1 MNKLKLNYS
10 SITFLPVL
18 VIIPLAY
25 ELIINFHIGGIELF
39 KEFIISALNPKI
51 NNEIIITLIKRLNET
66 IFIAFSSWLISI
78 IFGVIFGILS
88 SDIFY
93 NFLSLP
99 IFLKR
104 FIKLLLTITRSIHEI
119 IWGLI
124 LMQIYGLN
132 FSIGI
137 IAICI
142 PYIAINAK
150 VFSEQIE
157 NINLKAIESILQING
172 NKFSSLITLLWST
185 VIETLK
191 TFGLYRLE
199 CAIRSTAVL
208 GLFGVGG
215 IGTSIFLSF
224 QTLNFAEL
232 WTYLWGLAFLII
244 ISKELFK
251 KINLSKIPK
260 KFLIF
265 FVIALFFIGL
275 FSLSFFVY
283 FIFNKNSIPFN
294 SINNILISNSN
305 FISYDFAKLFLD
317 TIVLS
322 LLSTGVAIS
331 FPPILI
337 LIFNHKIGISIIR
350 SIAFLFRLIPPPV
363 VILILLM
370 FNDPSISLA
379 ALTLGLHNAS
389 ITIKLLLANLY
400 SQDNKEYIAMKSLGV
415 SKRPSWL
422 FGLFVKQAKSYLAY
436 CAYRSD
442 IIIRETAILGVI
454 GSVGLGWQLQESLS
468 SFAWEEVIVILLAFS
483 SIAIVGELI
492 NGKIKINLT

>member
-1 MNKLKLNYS
+1 MNKLKLNPS

-18 VIIPLAY
+18 VCIPLAY
-25 ELIINFHIGGIELF
+25 ELLINFHIGGIELF

-88 SDIFY
+88 SDILY
-93 NFLSLP
+93 KFLSLP

-104 FIKLLLTITRSIHEI
+104 FIKLLLTISRSIHEI
-119 IWGLI
+119 IWALI
-124 LMQIYGLN
+124 LMQIYGIN
-132 FSIGI
+132 FAIGI

-142 PYIAINAK
+142 PFIAINAK

-157 NINLKAIESILQING
+157 NINLKTIESIKQING
-172 NKFSSLITLLWST
+172 FKFSSLITLLWSP
-185 VIETLK
+185 VIETFK
-191 TFGLYRLE
+191 NFGLYRLE
-199 CAIRSTAVL
+199 CAIRSSAVL
-208 GLFGVGG
+208 GLFGIGG

-224 QTLNFAEL
+224 QTLNFREL
-232 WTYLWGLAFLII
+232 WTFLWGLGFLII

-251 KINLSKIPK
+251 KFNLFNTPS
-260 KFLIF
+260 KFLF
-265 FVIALFFIGL
+265 NFVIALFCISL
-275 FSLSFFVY
+275 FSIFFFVY
-283 FIFNKNSIPFN
+283 FIFNKSTIPFN
-294 SINNILISNSN
+294 SINDLLISDSN
-305 FISYDFAKLFLD
+305 FISYNFLKLFLD
-317 TIVLS
+317 TIFLS
-322 LLSTGVAIS
+322 LLSTGVAVS
-331 FPPILI
+331 FPPLFI
-337 LIFNHKIGISIIR
+337 LIFNNKIGISIIR
-350 SIAFLFRLIPPPV
+350 LISFLFRLIPPPII
-363 VILILLM
+363 ILVLLM

-379 ALTLGLHNAS
+379 ALTLGLHNAA
-389 ITIKLLLANLY
+389 ITCKLLLGNLY

-415 SKRPSWL
+415 TKRSSWL
-422 FGLFVKQAKSYLAY
+422 FGLFVKQSRSYLAY

-468 SFAWEEVIVILLAFS
+468 SFAWDEVIIILFAYS

-492 NGKIKINLT
+492 NGKIKSNLT